1 MKAQRERN
9 NGSNNGDIQLQAAKS
24 VKISA
29 RTLLWESAAILVLA
43 ILAAG
48 GTLVWRLS
56 QGPLDLSFLKPQ
68 VEAALTDARGG
79 LPVTLQGVA
88 LEWSQDR
95 RRIEAAAR
103 GLRAYDENGGLMGDA
118 ARAVIAVDSA
128 SLIRGRIKTL
138 GVRLEDGAAKLWRA
152 EDGNWSTSPPRA
164 DEVTNAEPP
173 STNLDLSNWRTFLPP
188 IRRAI
193 ADQSFERVD
202 LENFTLELIDAAN
215 GVTWVAQPL
224 SGAWR
229 ADTDGVSLKL
239 EAALRGEGAPTR
251 ASFSA
256 SADAEVESLS
266 ASIELDGVT
275 LSQMADLFAPADLPV
290 AFEGA
295 TNVSLS
301 ATASE
306 DLGVETIELS
316 ASSNGGQF
324 VWGDLTRNVDRLAID
339 IGLDIAGRQLDIV
352 DFDVDAEGFGGRY
365 SARVDL
371 EEFFEG
377 VEAPDFPITLSAED
391 IVFDATPMFEAPWS
405 ISSLELGGRVNPAE
419 RTLDIGR
426 AIGSAGSFNATA
438 SGEIYLGEFDGVTEV
453 GVRLEAAGEGASTED
468 ALAFWPVNLGKGARD
483 WVKQNVS
490 AGRITEAVYAMN
502 FPPGANSRGFL
513 DNDVLNLA
521 FSLEG

>member
-1 MKAQRERN
+1 M
-9 NGSNNGDIQLQAAKS
+9 
-24 VKISA
+24 
-29 RTLLWESAAILVLA
+29 
-43 ILAAG
+43 
-48 GTLVWRLS
+48 
-56 QGPLDLSFLKPQ
+56 
-68 VEAALTDARGG
+68 
-79 LPVTLQGVA
+79 
-88 LEWSQDR
+88 
-95 RRIEAAAR
+95 
-103 GLRAYDENGGLMGDA
+103 
-118 ARAVIAVDSA
+118 
-128 SLIRGRIKTL
+128 
-138 GVRLEDGAAKLWRA
+138 
-152 EDGNWSTSPPRA
+152 
-164 DEVTNAEPP
+164 
-173 STNLDLSNWRTFLPP
+173 
-188 IRRAI
+188 
-193 ADQSFERVD
+193 
-202 LENFTLELIDAAN
+202 
-215 GVTWVAQPL
+215 
-224 SGAWR
+224 
-229 ADTDGVSLKL
+229 L

-256 SADAEVESLS
+256 AADAEVESLS

-377 VEAPDFPITLSAED
+377 VEAPDFPITLSAQD

-405 ISSLELGGRVNPAE
+405 ISSLELGGRVKPAE

-426 AIGSAGSFNATA
+426 AIGSAGSFSATA
-438 SGEIYLGEFDGVTEV
+438 SGEIYLGEFEGVTEL

-502 FPPGANSRGFL
+502 FPPGANSRDFL

-521 FSLEG
+521 FSLEGGEVSFLSDLPPATEAKGRGVLRGNSLSIELDSGKFGEWILDSGNVEMPAFYPRGGDMTVTASGRGDLKTLLEILEASRLRAASRYGVDVERVSGPGGLDIEIVRPMLSDVPIEDVSLRVVGGFVDAAVPDLAAGFGL